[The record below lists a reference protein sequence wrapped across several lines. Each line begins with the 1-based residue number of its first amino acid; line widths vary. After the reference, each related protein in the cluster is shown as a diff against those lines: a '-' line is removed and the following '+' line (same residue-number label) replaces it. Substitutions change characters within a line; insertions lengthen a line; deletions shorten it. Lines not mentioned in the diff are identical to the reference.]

1 MRDVPYQAERD
12 ALLEDLRAAFEPG
25 LFERAYG
32 ATPPMAVSVGGDS
45 QEPPFEVIV
54 WPLPQS
60 VSNVHRTAGPCQV
73 ISTSFELAVGL
84 VASGATEAD
93 ASHVALCYLDCV
105 HQACM
110 ADPTLRGLVDR
121 AEPTLS
127 QGGVGAD
134 SGSGYT
140 CGLNVRISCSRDIP
154 VNNVIARI
162 VRRAAELV
170 RRAVR
175 AACGDS

>member
-1 MRDVPYQAERD
+1 MREVPYLAERT
-12 ALLEDLRAAFEPG
+12 ALLRDLEAAFDPDV
-25 LFERAYG
+25 FTRAYPG

-60 VSNVHRTAGPCQV
+60 VSNTHRTAGPCQTV
-73 ISTSFELAVGL
+73 TSSFELVVGI

-93 ASHVALCYLDCV
+93 ASAVALAYLDCV

-110 ADPTLRGLVDR
+110 ADPTLGGLVDR

-127 QGGVGAD
+127 QGGVGTD
-134 SGSGYT
+134 SDFGFT
-140 CGLNVRISCSRDIP
+140 CGLNVRISCKRDIP
-154 VNNVIARI
+154 VNKTIA
-162 VRRAAELV
+162 
-170 RRAVR
+170 RAVR
-175 AACGDS
+175 EAA